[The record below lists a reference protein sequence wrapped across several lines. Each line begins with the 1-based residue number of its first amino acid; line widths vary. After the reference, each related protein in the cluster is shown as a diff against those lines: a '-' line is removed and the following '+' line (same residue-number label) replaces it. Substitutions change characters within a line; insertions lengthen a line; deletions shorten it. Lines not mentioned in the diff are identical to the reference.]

1 MRLGT
6 ARPGKSCIAW
16 AEAVFLKSPRQRL
29 TRDASK
35 TVGRWVIPPPTLRAI
50 VSTNFRSELLDV
62 ARDYERLAERAD
74 PRLVGE
80 QKKTIS
86 RGAPERLLETAPQ
99 RLAAGRSNSLSQH
112 SEFLDCSLKSLHLFL
127 GVP

>member
-29 TRDASK
+29 TQDASK

-80 QKKTIS
+80 QKRS
-86 RGAPERLLETAPQ
+86 HEARLNVCSKPRRSGSLLVEAIRCPSIPSSSTA
-99 RLAAGRSNSLSQH
+99 R
-112 SEFLDCSLKSLHLFL
+112 
-127 GVP
+127 